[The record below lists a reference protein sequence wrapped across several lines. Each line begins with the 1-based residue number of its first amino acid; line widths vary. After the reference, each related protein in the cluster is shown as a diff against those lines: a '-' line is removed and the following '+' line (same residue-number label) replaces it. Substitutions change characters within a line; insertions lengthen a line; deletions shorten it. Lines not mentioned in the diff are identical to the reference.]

1 MYGYEFSGEVSTP
14 SFVASAHA
22 RSFFVPFFL
31 QRMIQALP
39 FSSFPVC
46 SLLAEESISPLR
58 LSPLKSMPLSYE
70 RILSFFVPCDSN
82 FKPQNNA
89 SSVCS
94 PPFNNN
100 NKNKKKRKKAVTLC
114 SRVAFLGGTTKN
126 SNNAR
131 RKYLG
136 EWWLGKLKRTRNK
149 E

>member
-1 MYGYEFSGEVSTP
+1 MYGYDFSGEVSTP
-14 SFVASAHA
+14 YVASAHA

-31 QRMIQALP
+31 QRMIPALP

-58 LSPLKSMPLSYE
+58 LSPLKSMPLPYE

-94 PPFNNN
+94 PLQQQEQQQE
-100 NKNKKKRKKAVTLC
+100 AVTLC
-114 SRVAFLGGTTKN
+114 SRVAFLGGTTGN

>member
-14 SFVASAHA
+14 SYVASEHA

-58 LSPLKSMPLSYE
+58 LSPLKSMALPYE

-94 PPFNNN
+94 PLQQQQQEQQQNKSGDSLQSRGLPRRNN
-100 NKNKKKRKKAVTLC
+100 RK
-114 SRVAFLGGTTKN
+114 
-126 SNNAR
+126 
-131 RKYLG
+131 
-136 EWWLGKLKRTRNK
+136 
-149 E
+149 